1 MKFTAERI
9 ESFKWPIS
17 VCRKIGVSKEQ
28 IWDLI
33 TNPGN
38 LEDFHPYCKK
48 NPVQEWPGVGSK
60 DEVHYYSGWVL
71 LREFVNWEDGIGYDL
86 LIGREGGRKSYVSWR
101 LTEDQEGIGS
111 LRITIFPH
119 NLQHIPIGIRWLPHI
134 TMIQPGLNSYLEA
147 VLKGL
152 EWFIISGNPVR
163 KDQFGTHKWFSNKD

>member
-1 MKFTAERI
+1 MKFTPERT
-9 ESFKWPIS
+9 ENFKWPVS
-17 VCRKIGVSKEQ
+17 VSRKIGVSTER

-33 TNPGN
+33 TRPGN

-48 NPVQEWPGVGSK
+48 NPVQEWPGAGSK

-86 LIGREGGRKSYVSWR
+86 LIGREGGRKSYVTWR
-101 LTEDQEGIGS
+101 LTEDQEGTGS

-119 NLQHIPIGIRWLPHI
+119 NLQHIPIGIRWIPHI
-134 TMIQPGLNSYLEA
+134 TMIQPGLNSYLDA

-152 EWFIISGNPVR
+152 EWFIISGETVR
-163 KDQFGTHKWFSNKD
+163 KDQFGTHKWFSIKE